1 MKRIVASNNIYY
13 IFKSS
18 PKTGKKRH
26 YEDIFVPKF
35 FLNLYKLSKKKK
47 ILKIEKKKHEE
58 KDYLLNI
65 NSYFKQEQNGSINA
79 YNFNNGYRSVQN
91 KNTKNN
97 YKRFLSANI
106 KGLPVIRYTINDIL
120 TGNYKNYLKIESLK
134 SVKQN
139 SINND
144 IKSKNNILFTK
155 KKKEKNYN
163 VKTIKNI
170 RKIKINEYNG
180 SKNNSEDNSV
190 NEHFEEKNY
199 ESIKVKNSIKSRN
212 IYDIHSQIN
221 EKKLNSE
228 AASLKNISIFNRGM
242 FQFNNQNKFNNKN
255 QSIIKTKINRK
266 FDFLRSQEKEREI
279 SKNSDNSK
287 SKSIKK
293 SLKSIKGENQPLKI
307 KNSYL
312 LMDNYCIFTKKKVA
326 PKLSPLIKVNEFKI
340 KYELKED
347 ILPLFSDKRIE
358 YELINNNILCPN
370 EKYYFYI
377 NKRYRYQ
384 LINYM
389 KHRINWEYSDIN
401 NTNNNE
407 NNIIINFEWK
417 YYSNKVNFKK
427 FKYEQNTPIKK
438 LKMINLFEKNYEI
451 GNKKNMFI
459 NLITFCE
466 QIGYNIFDVV
476 PFTLILSNTKDIDYS
491 FNALKELIDF
501 IQKNKNITNNIITN
515 RKYNEHFWY
524 DKNYE
529 FINKQYINF
538 NKNFISDKNYWIIK
552 PPDLY
557 QGKCIEICNNFDDI
571 QKKCKKMFKGV
582 DKTNI
587 PELGYEE
594 YSNGEDE
601 LDDLNQGKKPTKFY
615 CCNDIIIQKY
625 LDNPL
630 LYQKRKFDI
639 RCFVLIDSNLNV
651 YFCKEGHLKGCSE
664 FYNLNKTNKFI
675 HITNYSFQK
684 NSSNFEK
691 FEIGNEISYKDF
703 KKFLLNERIPIEK
716 FDEMINQMKFLIKL
730 SFKAVSN
737 KLMKINPV
745 LCFEIFGYDF
755 ILDNDFKPWI
765 LEIND
770 NPGLCISSPVI
781 EKLVPRMMDDA
792 FRLTID
798 KVFNTKYAPDCF
810 DEEGNYKSKFSL
822 DGFNDNENIFE
833 FLCNLNEVL

>member
-65 NSYFKQEQNGSINA
+65 NSYFKQEQNGNINA

-155 KKKEKNYN
+155 KIKEKNNN

-180 SKNNSEDNSV
+180 SKNNSENNSV

-221 EKKLNSE
+221 EKKLNLE

-459 NLITFCE
+459 NLIAFCE

-833 FLCNLNEVL
+833 FLCNLN